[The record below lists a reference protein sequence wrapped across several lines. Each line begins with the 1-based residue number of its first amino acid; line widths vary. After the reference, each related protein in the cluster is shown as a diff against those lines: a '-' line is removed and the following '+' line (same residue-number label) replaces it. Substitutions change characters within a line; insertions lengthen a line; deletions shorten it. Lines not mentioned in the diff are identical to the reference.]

1 MSHQSNHHGGG
12 RGEITM
18 GKRVGMEVSIAAA
31 EAVKQAN
38 VDVIS
43 AYPITPQTH
52 IVEHLSDLVANGEL
66 DAEFFCVESE
76 HSAMSICIGSE
87 AVGARSFTCTSAQ
100 GLALMAEMT
109 YIASGLRLP
118 ILMIIA
124 NRTLSSPLSIWN
136 DHSDT
141 MMIRDCGWI
150 QFFVENGQEVYDHV
164 FISYR
169 IGEDRSV
176 LFPVI
181 INMDGFILSHVIEP
195 IELIEQ
201 EKIDQFLP
209 PYQPLHPLH
218 PDRPITMG
226 AFALPSIFAET
237 KKAQE
242 VALRASLPKILEVW
256 KAFGDMTGRYYYP
269 IETYRAEDAE
279 TLLVTMGSISETA
292 SAAVDQMREEGR
304 SVGLVK
310 IRLWRPFP
318 FEAFKKATLHAK
330 NLVVIDR
337 CVSVGGPGGPVASE
351 VKAAIYGEPLRP
363 SVYNFVAGISGRDV
377 APFDFVKMV
386 DKAEIEIEEGNK
398 EGYEMYGVRE

>member
-1 MSHQSNHHGGG
+1 
-12 RGEITM
+12 
-18 GKRVGMEVSIAAA
+18 MEVSIAAA

-52 IVEHLSDLVANGEL
+52 IVEHLSELVANGEF

-76 HSAMSICIGSE
+76 HSALSVC
-87 AVGARSFTCTSAQ
+87 VGAAATGARTFTCTSSQ
-100 GLALMAEMT
+100 GLALMSEIT

-118 ILMIIA
+118 ILMIIS
-124 NRTLSSPLSIWN
+124 NRTLSAPLSIWN
-136 DHSDT
+136 DHSDA
-141 MMIRDCGWI
+141 MSIRDCGWI

-164 FISYR
+164 FVGYR
-169 IGEDRSV
+169 LGEDRNV
-176 LFPVI
+176 LIPVI

-195 IELIEQ
+195 FELIEQ

-209 PYQPLHPLH
+209 PYQPVHRLH
-218 PDRPITMG
+218 PDRPVTMG

-242 VALRASLPKILEVW
+242 EAIRSSIPKILETW
-256 KAFGDMTGRYYYP
+256 KAFGDMTGRYYRP
-269 IETYRAEDAE
+269 IETYKAEDAD
-279 TLLVTMGSISETA
+279 TLLVTMGSCGETA
-292 SAAVDQMREEGR
+292 SVAVDKMREEGR

-318 FEAFKKATLHAK
+318 FDAFKQAVVKAK
-330 NLVVIDR
+330 QLVVIDR
-337 CVSVGGPGGPVASE
+337 AISVGACGPVAAE
-351 VKAAIYGEPLRP
+351 LKAALYGEAQRP

-377 APFDFVKMV
+377 TPSDFIKMV
-386 DKAEIEIEEGNK
+386 DKAEIEIEKGNK
-398 EGYEMYGVRE
+398 EGYEIYGVRG

>member
-1 MSHQSNHHGGG
+1 
-12 RGEITM
+12 
-18 GKRVGMEVSIAAA
+18 MEVSIAAA

-38 VDVIS
+38 VDVVS

-52 IVEHLSDLVANGEL
+52 IVEHLSEIVANGEM

-87 AVGARSFTCTSAQ
+87 AAGARSFTCTSAQ

-118 ILMIIA
+118 ILMIIS
-124 NRTLSSPLSIWN
+124 NRTLSAPLSIWN

-150 QFFVENGQEVYDHV
+150 QFFAENGQEVYDHV

-169 IGEDRSV
+169 VGEDRSV
-176 LFPVI
+176 LFPTI

-201 EKIDQFLP
+201 EKIDKFLP
-209 PYQPLHPLH
+209 PYQPLHRLH
-218 PDRPITMG
+218 PDQPITMG
-226 AFALPSIFAET
+226 AFALPAIFAET

-242 VALRASLPKILEVW
+242 VALKASMPKILEVW
-256 KAFGDMTGRYYYP
+256 KEFGDMTGRYYQP
-269 IETYRAEDAE
+269 VETYRTEDAE
-279 TLLVTMGSISETA
+279 TLLVTMGSIGETA
-292 SAAVDQMREEGR
+292 SVAVDKMREEGR

-318 FEAFKKATLHAK
+318 FEALKQATLHAK

-337 CVSVGGPGGPVASE
+337 ALSVGACGPVASE
-351 VKAAIYGEPLRP
+351 VKAALYGNDQRP
-363 SVYNFVAGISGRDV
+363 SIYNFVAGISGRDV
-377 APFDFVKMV
+377 APPDFIKMV
-386 DKAEIEIEEGNK
+386 DKAEIEIEEGK
-398 EGYEMYGVRE
+398 LDGYEIYGVRE

>member
-1 MSHQSNHHGGG
+1 
-12 RGEITM
+12 
-18 GKRVGMEVSIAAA
+18 MEVSIAAA

-52 IVEHLSDLVANGEL
+52 IVEHLSELVANGEF

-76 HSAMSICIGSE
+76 HSALSVC
-87 AVGARSFTCTSAQ
+87 VGAAATGARTFTCTSSQ
-100 GLALMAEMT
+100 GLALMSEIT

-118 ILMIIA
+118 MLMIIA
-124 NRTLSSPLSIWN
+124 NRTISSPLSIWN

-141 MMIRDCGWI
+141 MTIRDCGWI

-164 FISYR
+164 FAAYR
-169 IGEDRSV
+169 LAEDRNV

-195 IELIEQ
+195 IEMIEQ

-209 PYQPLHPLH
+209 PYQPLHRLH
-218 PDRPITMG
+218 PDHPVTMG

-242 VALRASLPKILEVW
+242 EALRSSMPKIIETW
-256 KAFGDMTGRYYYP
+256 KAFGDMTGRYYNP
-269 IETYRAEDAE
+269 VETYKTEDAN
-279 TLLVTMGSISETA
+279 TLLVTMGSCGETA
-292 SAAVDQMREEGR
+292 SVAVDKMREEGR

-318 FEAFKKATLHAK
+318 FDDFKQAVLHAK
-330 NLVVIDR
+330 QLVVIDR
-337 CVSVGGPGGPVASE
+337 AISVGACGPVASE
-351 VKAAIYGEPLRP
+351 VKAALYGNDQRP

-377 APFDFVKMV
+377 TPSDFIKMV

-398 EGYEMYGVRE
+398 EGFEIYGVRG

>member
-1 MSHQSNHHGGG
+1 
-12 RGEITM
+12 M
-18 GKRVGMEVSIAAA
+18 GKRIGMEVSIAAA

-52 IVEHLSDLVANGEL
+52 IVEHLSELVANGDL
-66 DAEFFCVESE
+66 DADFFCVESE
-76 HSAMSICIGSE
+76 HSALSVC
-87 AVGARSFTCTSAQ
+87 VGAAATGARTFTCTSSQ
-100 GLALMAEMT
+100 GLALMSEIT
-109 YIASGLRLP
+109 YITSGLRLP
-118 ILMIIA
+118 VVMIIS
-124 NRTLSSPLSIWN
+124 NRTISAPLSIWN
-136 DHSDT
+136 DHSDA
-141 MMIRDCGWI
+141 MSIRDCGWI

-164 FISYR
+164 FAAYR
-169 IGEDRSV
+169 LAEDNKV

-201 EKIDQFLP
+201 GKIDQFLP
-209 PYQPLHPLH
+209 PYQPVYQLH
-218 PDRPITMG
+218 PDHPVTMG

-242 VALRASLPKILEVW
+242 EALRSSMPKIIDTW
-256 KAFGDMTGRYYYP
+256 KAFGDMTGRYYHP
-269 IETYRAEDAE
+269 IETYQAEDAD
-279 TLLVTMGSISETA
+279 TLLVTMGSCGETA
-292 SAAVDQMREEGR
+292 SVAVEEMREEGR

-330 NLVVIDR
+330 QLVVIDR
-337 CVSVGGPGGPVASE
+337 AISVGACGPVASE
-351 VKAAIYGEPLRP
+351 VKAALYGEAQRP

-377 APFDFVKMV
+377 TPSDFVKMV
-386 DKAEIEIEEGNK
+386 DKAEIEIEEGNN
-398 EGYEMYGVRE
+398 EGFEIYGVRG